1 MGELFHIP
9 KIKSENKQPSKV
21 MNRDQVIDFF
31 GISKSTLYRW
41 SNVENK
47 LPYIKINRR
56 KFFKRED
63 IENLMESNYSTNI

>member
-31 GISKSTLYRW
+31 GISKSTFY
-41 SNVENK
+41 VESLRKKVNK
-47 LPYIKINRR
+47 ELLKLLNANLACSLNFKFLVIN
-56 KFFKRED
+56 
-63 IENLMESNYSTNI
+63 